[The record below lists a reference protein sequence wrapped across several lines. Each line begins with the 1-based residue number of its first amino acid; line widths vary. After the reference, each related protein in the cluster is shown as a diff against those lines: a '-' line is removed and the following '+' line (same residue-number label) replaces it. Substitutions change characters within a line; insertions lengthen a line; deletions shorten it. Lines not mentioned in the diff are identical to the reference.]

1 MTKSFK
7 VLSLLLSYPD
17 EEWLAAA
24 SELEESLLAEKVLPP
39 KSPDA
44 VIGFLRNLNAQDL
57 VEAQTRYVLLF
68 DQTRALSLHLFEHVH
83 GDSRER
89 GQAMVDLLKMYEERG
104 LYIDAKELPDHIP
117 LFLEYLSEMPLD
129 EARETLTQ
137 PLHIVAALEERLRR
151 RESGYAE
158 VLAAIV
164 AIAGVAV
171 NPGEVAPLLA
181 QPEDDPTDLEALDQI
196 WEEEAVTFGGGTAEA
211 DCGPDRL
218 QRQVRASNRVAPAP
232 GTTKMGE
239 RHV

>member
-1 MTKSFK
+1 MTKTFK

-17 EEWLAAA
+17 EAWLAAA
-24 SELEESLLAEKVLPP
+24 PELEESLLVEKILPP
-39 KSPDA
+39 KSLDA
-44 VIGFLRNLNAQDL
+44 VIGFLRHLNAEDL

-83 GDSRER
+83 GDSRDR
-89 GQAMVDLLKMYEERG
+89 GQAMVDLLKMYEEKG

-117 LFLEYLSEMPLD
+117 LFLEFLSEMPLN
-129 EARETLTQ
+129 EARDTLAQ

-151 RESGYAE
+151 RDSGYAD
-158 VLAAIV
+158 VLAAII
-164 AIAGVAV
+164 ASAGVAV
-171 NPGEVAPLLA
+171 NPDEVAPLLA
-181 QPEDDPTDLEALDQI
+181 QPEDDPTDLDALDQI
-196 WEEEAVTFGGGTAEA
+196 WEEEAVAFGGGTAEA